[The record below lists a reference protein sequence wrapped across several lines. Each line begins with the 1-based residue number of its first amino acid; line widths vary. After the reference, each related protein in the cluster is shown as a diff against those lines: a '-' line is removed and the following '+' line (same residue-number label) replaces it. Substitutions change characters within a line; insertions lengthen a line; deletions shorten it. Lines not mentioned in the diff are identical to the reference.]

1 MAIFLDRKDAGGK
14 LADRLRRYAG
24 RRDLLILA
32 LPRGGVPVAYE
43 VARKLNAPLDIFLVR
58 KLGLPGH
65 EELAMG
71 AIAPGGVRIIND
83 EVVNSLEIPWEVI
96 DNVARQEEV
105 ELNRRMAVYRGS
117 RSPIDARGKTV
128 ILIDDGLATGSSMRA
143 AVTAVKK
150 LGPRKIVVAV
160 PTAAKETCRDFQG
173 EVDELICLVTPE
185 PFYGVGYW
193 YQDFSQT
200 TDDEVKELLNQAAE
214 LYYQTTGSS

>member
-14 LADRLRRYAG
+14 LADRLRSYAG